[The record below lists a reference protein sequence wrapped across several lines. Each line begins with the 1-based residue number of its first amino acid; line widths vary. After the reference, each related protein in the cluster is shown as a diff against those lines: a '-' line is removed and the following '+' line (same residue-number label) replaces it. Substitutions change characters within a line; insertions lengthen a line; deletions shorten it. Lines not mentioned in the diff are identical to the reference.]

1 MSISLANADPSGRPR
16 PSTIFLQHIHAP
28 KWGYAIY
35 RTNYD
40 PALEAAWTHTL
51 HAIRTHLHASI
62 EEELPIPLA
71 WMHLSVADRVRIR
84 NDPSLCPAVDSAPV
98 NAVKARLEL
107 AVHDDDDDAARFAG
121 LSVEDMREAF
131 PALFTGGGA
140 PSVAEVLAHP
150 QPVRIRAGLPVSAD
164 VCLMVDGE
172 VLRG

>member
-1 MSISLANADPSGRPR
+1 MSISLANADPSTR
-16 PSTIFLQHIHAP
+16 PSTIFLQHIRAS

-51 HAIRTHLHASI
+51 HASI
-62 EEELPIPLA
+62 EDA
-71 WMHLSVADRVRIR
+71 RIR
-84 NDPSLCPAVDSAPV
+84 NDPSLCPAVDPAPV

-107 AVHDDDDDAARFAG
+107 AVHDDAARYAG
-121 LSVEDMREAF
+121 LSTEGVREAF
-131 PALFTGGGA
+131 HALCTGGGA

-150 QPVRIRAGLPVSAD
+150 QPVRKRTGLPVSAD

-172 VLRG
+172 VLRAVSRDMRN